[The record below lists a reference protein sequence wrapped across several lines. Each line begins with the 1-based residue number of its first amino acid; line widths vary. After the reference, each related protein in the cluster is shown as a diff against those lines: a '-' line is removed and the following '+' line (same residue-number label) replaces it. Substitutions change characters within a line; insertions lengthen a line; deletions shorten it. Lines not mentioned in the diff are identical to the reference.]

1 MRRACEYVYI
11 YIYFYFSDPTQRRYI
26 QPLKPNFI
34 KSNAFDEKGTK
45 ANTFGTN
52 KRENERDRKSRNPV
66 FESWRENLLL

>member
-11 YIYFYFSDPTQRRYI
+11 YIFFYFSDPTQRRYI

-52 KRENERDRKSRNPV
+52 KRENER
-66 FESWRENLLL
+66 